1 MSNPSKEQVKR
12 WIEDRAKEHKPLP
25 SQADIRRQMGWDLI
39 DSNKKQLNPDPQQP
53 NGFF

>member
-25 SQADIRRQMGWDLI
+25 SQAEIRRQIGFDLVEAQREK
-39 DSNKKQLNPDPQQP
+39 DLPLRREP
-53 NGFF
+53 